1 MILLQKVRVERDLVS
16 MFAKEDGKQLW
27 GRGLSDHC
35 CPSLIRLHCKLRLLK
50 QLFYHEWLLL
60 SFFVCRYDRS
70 GRQSDRSHYHSH
82 GHGGHAGH
90 HGGRGGHDHRS
101 QEIPTEPPF
110 TVFVGNLPS
119 QTIQGDLDAIFKD
132 LSVSGPLNGM
142 AACMCVQKLN
152 YFN

>member
-1 MILLQKVRVERDLVS
+1 MGKRTEWSLLPITNLATLQVEAAANSCFIVNDYCSCFVVR
-16 MFAKEDGKQLW
+16 
-27 GRGLSDHC
+27 
-35 CPSLIRLHCKLRLLK
+35 
-50 QLFYHEWLLL
+50 
-60 SFFVCRYDRS
+60 RYDRP

-142 AACMCVQKLN
+142 APCMCVQKLN